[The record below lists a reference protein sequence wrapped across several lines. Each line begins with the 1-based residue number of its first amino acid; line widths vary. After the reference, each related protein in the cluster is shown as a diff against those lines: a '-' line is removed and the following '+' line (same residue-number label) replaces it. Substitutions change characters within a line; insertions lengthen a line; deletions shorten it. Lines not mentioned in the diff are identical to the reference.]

1 MIKGLI
7 GLTLL
12 AAGVAEPTPS
22 ASEFKHASR
31 QPQGTGYCK
40 NWCVAHATQGK
51 LTGKDGCAPAVGGV
65 IVPQGSNAKKDKTT
79 QHRNYCKKKCT
90 ADICGT
96 AGVAAAAEDAPSTG
110 AGDVAGDA
118 SGGAGDDVVVPPATD
133 DAAGSAD
140 AGCSGQSDKGECCAT
155 PGCGFAG
162 VRCMTAERILGNQ
175 LEDKCGAAPPA
186 AEKTGSGT

>member
-96 AGVAAAAEDAPSTG
+96 SRVDGAAASRFK
-110 AGDVAGDA
+110 VA
-118 SGGAGDDVVVPPATD
+118 
-133 DAAGSAD
+133 
-140 AGCSGQSDKGECCAT
+140 
-155 PGCGFAG
+155 
-162 VRCMTAERILGNQ
+162 
-175 LEDKCGAAPPA
+175 
-186 AEKTGSGT
+186 KTMLRHN